1 MTAPETSSGPG
12 DRPASFTV
20 LTGPRPLDRVRRWLT
35 AYPRLSE
42 RDANLMGR
50 SVVLEETA
58 PPGSVHATI
67 AIGAAVVLGF
77 FIWSAQA
84 TFDEKAMAPG
94 EVLPINFVQPVQ
106 HLEGGIVSRVLIADG
121 DRVAQG
127 QPLVALDET
136 APRAELDGLKAR
148 AASLGLQIERQRAFS
163 LDRAPDFSAY
173 QAGYPELASDQRQL
187 YAAQIASRDA
197 QLGVIDAQ
205 IAARG
210 QELEGLKERQ
220 GTRVRQVELLSEE
233 LALREELLGK
243 GLTSKVVY
251 LATKREVNRSQGE
264 LAEIKTEMARARSTI
279 AEVRGRRLE
288 QEERLRNAALDEI
301 GRLSGEL
308 AEVKERLN
316 RLVDRVARTVVH
328 APTAGV
334 VNGLTVTG
342 PGGVVAPGQTLL
354 EIVPV
359 DDTMLAEVRIS
370 PKDVGHITAGMPAMV
385 RVDTFS
391 FARVGGI
398 PGQVE
403 RVSASSFQSEQG
415 EAYFTALISL
425 DQGFVGPDPLS
436 NRITPGMTLTADIK
450 TGQKSL
456 LGYLI
461 RPVYN
466 SLNSAFS
473 ER

>member
-1 MTAPETSSGPG
+1 M
-12 DRPASFTV
+12 
-20 LTGPRPLDRVRRWLT
+20 
-35 AYPRLSE
+35 
-42 RDANLMGR
+42 
-50 SVVLEETA
+50 
-58 PPGSVHATI
+58 
-67 AIGAAVVLGF
+67 
-77 FIWSAQA
+77 
-84 TFDEKAMAPG
+84 
-94 EVLPINFVQPVQ
+94 
-106 HLEGGIVSRVLIADG
+106 
-121 DRVAQG
+121 
-127 QPLVALDET
+127 
-136 APRAELDGLKAR
+136 
-148 AASLGLQIERQRAFS
+148 
-163 LDRAPDFSAY
+163 
-173 QAGYPELASDQRQL
+173 
-187 YAAQIASRDA
+187 
-197 QLGVIDAQ
+197 
-205 IAARG
+205 
-210 QELEGLKERQ
+210 
-220 GTRVRQVELLSEE
+220 
-233 LALREELLGK
+233 
-243 GLTSKVVY
+243 
-251 LATKREVNRSQGE
+251 
-264 LAEIKTEMARARSTI
+264 
-279 AEVRGRRLE
+279 
-288 QEERLRNAALDEI
+288 
-301 GRLSGEL
+301 
-308 AEVKERLN
+308 
-316 RLVDRVARTVVH
+316 
-328 APTAGV
+328 

-403 RVSASSFQSEQG
+403 RVSASSCQSEQG